1 MKDFKNFKS
10 YKKTNKK
17 SSNIKKF
24 FTISILFGIL
34 ILIVSYSIYKGFYFL
49 KNFEEKKIKYI
60 YVTGNNIINSNYLIN
75 SLKID
80 NNTKLSKQLQIEV
93 YNKLRQNPFIAY
105 ANVAIIKPDTLYIDI
120 KEKKPLCI
128 IEFNN
133 RQLLFAEN
141 GQYITDSIDPKKI
154 KTNKILHIKMSNLT
168 PQINNKNTVLGLVK
182 LYKKLDK
189 LEKISYI
196 SMVGNKFDVF
206 LENGI
211 MVKANMEN
219 CDYDKSIE
227 RFKII
232 WPKLLPDIQKIE
244 SVSICYPDRIII
256 KWNTKEINS
265 GR

>member
-10 YKKTNKK
+10 YKKTKEK
-17 SSNIKKF
+17 PSNIKKF
-24 FTISILFGIL
+24 FTIFILFGIL
-34 ILIVSYSIYKGFYFL
+34 ILILSYSIYKGLYFL
-49 KNFEEKKIKYI
+49 KNFEETKLKYI
-60 YVTGNNIINSNYLIN
+60 YVTGNNIINSNYLISN
-75 SLKID
+75 LKID
-80 NNTKLSKQLQIEV
+80 DNTKLSKQLQIEV
-93 YNKLRQNPFIAY
+93 YNELRQNPFIDS

-120 KEKKPLCI
+120 KEKKPLCL

-133 RQLLFAEN
+133 RQLFFADN

-154 KTNKILHIKMSNLT
+154 NTNKILHIKMSNLT
-168 PQINNKNTVLGLVK
+168 PQINNKSTVLDLVK

-196 SMVGNKFDVF
+196 SMEGNKFDVF

-211 MVKANMEN
+211 MVKADMKN
-219 CDYDKSIE
+219 CDYDKSME
-227 RFKII
+227 RLKMI
-232 WPKLLPDIQKIE
+232 WPKLMPDIQKIE